1 MGSLDHSA
9 AEKIKKLHGVGWS
22 ISEISTLTG
31 LDRSELDRL
40 VRAGRNDEASG
51 GVRLGGKE
59 S

>member
-40 VRAGRNDEASG
+40 VRAGRNDEVSG
-51 GVRLGGKE
+51 
-59 S
+59 